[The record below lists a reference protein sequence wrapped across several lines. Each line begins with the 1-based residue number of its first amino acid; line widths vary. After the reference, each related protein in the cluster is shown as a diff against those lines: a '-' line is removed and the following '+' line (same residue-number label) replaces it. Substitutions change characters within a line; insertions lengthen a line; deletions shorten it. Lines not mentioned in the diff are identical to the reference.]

1 VDSFISS
8 SCEQEMKKKLLK
20 YVKNFTAFQ
29 IGVLIGTVYGSIVAT
44 TVTISVLGLP

>member
-8 SCEQEMKKKLLK
+8 FCEQEMKKKLLK